1 MLIVAVVV
9 AGLIYVLAG
18 ADATPNETAD
28 SPLINGA
35 APDAVGTLDSGGRFD
50 LSRRKGS
57 WVVLNFFQSSCVPC
71 VQEHPELVEFNERQ
85 QAMVDDGAEL
95 YTVVYDDDRPSV
107 ERFFAE
113 EGGDWPIVYDD
124 DGSIAVSFGV
134 SKVPETWIIDPNGI
148 VRERIISRTDRRLP
162 RHRDRPDA
170 GVVSASAR
178 LKGWPGWILLAF
190 VVAGLLAVGSTRD
203 NGPQTPDD
211 RVASITKRVAC
222 PVCEG
227 ESVYE
232 SRNTASENIRNAVEE
247 RVDAG
252 QMSDDEI
259 IAYVQSRQDASI
271 LLVPENSGLDA
282 LVWAIPA
289 VAGACA
295 IGGLAMAFR
304 RLARRRARH
313 PGSNRCRSPAGRR
326 GPRRPRPGARPRRR
340 SPTLAPS
347 PTSWDDAPTVD
358 GDARR

>member
-1 MLIVAVVV
+1 
-9 AGLIYVLAG
+9 
-18 ADATPNETAD
+18 
-28 SPLINGA
+28 
-35 APDAVGTLDSGGRFD
+35 
-50 LSRRKGS
+50 
-57 WVVLNFFQSSCVPC
+57 
-71 VQEHPELVEFNERQ
+71 
-85 QAMVDDGAEL
+85 
-95 YTVVYDDDRPSV
+95 
-107 ERFFAE
+107 
-113 EGGDWPIVYDD
+113 
-124 DGSIAVSFGV
+124 
-134 SKVPETWIIDPNGI
+134 
-148 VRERIISRTDRRLP
+148 
-162 RHRDRPDA
+162 
-170 GVVSASAR
+170 VSAAAR

-203 NGPQTPDD
+203 DGPQTPDD
-211 RVASITKRVAC
+211 RVASITRRVAC

-304 RLARRRARH
+304 RWRDAERGTSDPTDADRQLVAEALADPAPEDG
-313 PGSNRCRSPAGRR
+313 PGEDRQL
-326 GPRRPRPGARPRRR
+326 
-340 SPTLAPS
+340 LAPS
-347 PTSWDDAPTVD
+347 PTSWDDAPKVD
-358 GDARR
+358 GDARG